1 MGGYSLVAKP
11 ENLEQVVPTIVQFIS
26 GGVEKYGA
34 VNVELTRVTRS
45 IAQNAL
51 FHAQISEIAK
61 QTKFNG
67 SELTKDGAKEYLVLL
82 YAFEMEHAQ
91 RPLAQ
96 AITYIPSSK
105 SETGWMPVPPKTS
118 KFTVDEGSEFIEWL
132 FAYGAERNVRFND
145 QVTRQYEEYLA
156 MTDGK

>member
-11 ENLEQVVPTIVQFIS
+11 ENLEHVVPTIVQFIS

-67 SELTKDGAKEYLVLL
+67 NELTKDGAKEYLVLL
-82 YAFEMEHAQ
+82 YAFEMERAQ
-91 RPLAQ
+91 TPLAQ
-96 AITYIPSSK
+96 GVNYIPSRK
-105 SETGWMPVPPKTS
+105 TEGGWMPVVPRTS
-118 KFTVDEGSEFIEWL
+118 KFTVDEGSEFIEFL
-132 FAYGAERNVRFND
+132 FSYGAERGVKFND
-145 QVTRQYEEYLA
+145 RVAQQYEEYLA
-156 MTDGK
+156 MTDG